1 MNKEMLNF
9 SMLSLNENDM
19 PEMPEIFQDNNDI
32 LNSETMEDLFIN
44 IYSYENPDISF
55 ELLRQKL
62 INYYFDEATDECISK
77 HLSVI
82 IDISDPLI
90 ISNIGRIGIYN
101 NYEENYNLNMI
112 IDFISSP
119 YGTDYLHHIYHI
131 FISPI

>member
-19 PEMPEIFQDNNDI
+19 PEMPDIFQDNNDI

-90 ISNIGRIGIYN
+90 ISNIGRIVVYN

>member
-55 ELLRQKL
+55 ELLRNSL
-62 INYYFDEATDECISK
+62 
-77 HLSVI
+77 
-82 IDISDPLI
+82 
-90 ISNIGRIGIYN
+90 G
-101 NYEENYNLNMI
+101 
-112 IDFISSP
+112 
-119 YGTDYLHHIYHI
+119 
-131 FISPI
+131 

>member
-1 MNKEMLNF
+1 MNKEMLDF
-9 SMLSLNENDM
+9 AMLSLNENDM
-19 PEMPEIFQDNNDI
+19 PEMPDIFQDNNDI
-32 LNSETMEDLFIN
+32 INSETMEDLFIN
-44 IYSYENPDISF
+44 LYSYENPDISF

-62 INYYFDEATDECISK
+62 INYYFEEATDECISK

-90 ISNIGRIGIYN
+90 ISNIGGIVIYN
-101 NYEENYNLNMI
+101 HYEENYNLHMI
-112 IDFISSP
+112 IEFISSP

>member
-19 PEMPEIFQDNNDI
+19 PEMPDIFQDNNDI

-90 ISNIGRIGIYN
+90 ISNIGRIVIYN

>member
-1 MNKEMLNF
+1 MLNF

>member
-90 ISNIGRIGIYN
+90 ISNIGRIVIYN